1 MQQESRLLRSAR
13 ICIFITVILK
23 IGMMCDM
30 YEYEATKKGR
40 SNTLGLNSI
49 CLFQMGIPED
59 NPQNGLKIK
68 GRNYTKSEELR

>member
-1 MQQESRLLRSAR
+1 MRTYSLDKKSMQQESRLLRSAR
-13 ICIFITVILK
+13 ICIFITVILR

-30 YEYEATKKGR
+30 YEATKKRR

-59 NPQNGLKIK
+59 NPK
-68 GRNYTKSEELR
+68 TV